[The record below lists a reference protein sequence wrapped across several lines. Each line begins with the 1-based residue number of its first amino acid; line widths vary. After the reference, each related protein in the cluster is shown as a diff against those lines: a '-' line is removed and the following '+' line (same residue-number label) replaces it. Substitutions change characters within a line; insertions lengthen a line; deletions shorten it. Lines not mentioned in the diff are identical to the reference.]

1 MKHEEL
7 IRMIEKEKAPVSGMM
22 YALYKNKM
30 VYCPYCMSREDSDG
44 NEKRIILMEQ
54 PDLAENLLELHLFD
68 ADREYRMVLRRG
80 LNTVSEIID
89 DRCIQIED
97 GDFKY
102 EEQIQTLDM
111 DQTGNHGL
119 VTIVNYVTY
128 DEDDLLYIENYRL
141 MEVK

>member
-7 IRMIEKEKAPVSGMM
+7 LKMIEKEKAPVSGMM

-30 VYCPYCMSREDSDG
+30 VYRPYCMSREDSDG

-68 ADREYRMVLRRG
+68 TDREYRMVLRRG
-80 LNTVSEIID
+80 LDPVSKLID
-89 DRCIQIED
+89 DSCIKIED

-102 EEQIQTLDM
+102 EEQIQTLDR
-111 DQTGNHGL
+111 DQTGNPGL
-119 VTIVNYVTY
+119 VKIVNYVTY

>member
-1 MKHEEL
+1 MEHEEL
-7 IRMIEKEKAPVSGMM
+7 LRMIEKEKAPVSGMM

-30 VYCPYCMSREDSDG
+30 VYSPYCMSRDDSDG
-44 NEKRIILMEQ
+44 NEKRIILIEQ

-80 LNTVSEIID
+80 MNTVSKIID
-89 DRCIQIED
+89 DRCIKIKE

-102 EEQIQTLDM
+102 EEQIQTLDR
-111 DQTGNHGL
+111 DQAGNPGL
-119 VTIVNYVTY
+119 VKIVNYVTY

>member
-7 IRMIEKEKAPVSGMM
+7 LRMIEKEKAPVLGMM

-30 VYCPYCMSREDSDG
+30 VYSPYCMSRDDSDG

-80 LNTVSEIID
+80 LNTVSKIID
-89 DRCIQIED
+89 DSCIQIKE

-102 EEQIQTLDM
+102 EEQIQTLDR
-111 DQTGNHGL
+111 DQDGNPGL
-119 VTIVNYVTY
+119 VKIVNYVTY